1 MSASVYFEDVT
12 SNFITHYVELM
23 KEDPSKTEPM
33 YSPKVKLVI
42 DDQTFEGNTVFEQIK
57 GLGKLELATDSKYHG
72 QPYETSSVII
82 SAKMVAN
89 KKPYSVAF
97 ILEEVNPEDH
107 QFGITFQIMKQIR
120 D

>member
-23 KEDPSKTEPM
+23 KEDPNKTKPM
-33 YSPKVKLVI
+33 YSPEVKLFI
-42 DDQTFEGNTVFEQIK
+42 DGQPFEGNSAFEQIK
-57 GLGKLELATDSKYHG
+57 DLGKLELATDSKYHG

-82 SAKMVAN
+82 SAKMVAKE
-89 KKPYSVAF
+89 KKYSVAF
-97 ILEEVNPEDH
+97 ILEEVKPEDH
-107 QFGITFQIMKQIR
+107 QFGITFQIMKEIG